1 MTHNLPI
8 RIYANKI
15 ENRFTFKIKTGCYLE
30 LLTPEMIKLL
40 GKTKNK
46 TTKDENGENVSH
58 LEISDVVLIHCNTV
72 INDYYYVS
80 RVLYTF
86 APIL

>member
-1 MTHNLPI
+1 
-8 RIYANKI
+8 
-15 ENRFTFKIKTGCYLE
+15 
-30 LLTPEMIKLL
+30 MIKLL

>member
-1 MTHNLPI
+1 MLSGTFNTW
-8 RIYANKI
+8 NDKI
-15 ENRFTFKIKTGCYLE
+15 TKI
-30 LLTPEMIKLL
+30 

-46 TTKDENGENVSH
+46 TTKDENGENVPH
-58 LEISDVVLIHCNTV
+58 LEISDVVLIHFNIV
-72 INDYYYVS
+72 INDYYYDS